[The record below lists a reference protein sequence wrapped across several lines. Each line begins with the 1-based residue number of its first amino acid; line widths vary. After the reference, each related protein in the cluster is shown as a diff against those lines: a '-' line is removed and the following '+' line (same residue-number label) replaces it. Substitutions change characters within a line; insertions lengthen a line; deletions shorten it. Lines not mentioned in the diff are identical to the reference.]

1 MNQETLLDKLVR
13 IEHAIGVESNHTV
26 HKMLME
32 AEDCLLQMEKEMVDK
47 LVKNANQPP
56 PERLILSEY
65 QSKAKSLKLK
75 VDSKSLTLKSLLRAI
90 GIGWR

>member
-1 MNQETLLDKLVR
+1 MNQETLLDKLVQ
-13 IEHAIGVESNHTV
+13 IEHAIGVESDHTV
-26 HKMLME
+26 HIMLME

-56 PERLILSEY
+56 PERPILSEY

-75 VDSKSLTLKSLLRAI
+75 SDSKSLTLKSLLREI